1 MSNYPKKEL
10 KDAFN
15 VFDSDH
21 LGSIDHNE
29 LAQIM
34 KKLGQALTDAQIDSL
49 ARGKQPLSNLRAF

>member
-1 MSNYPKKEL
+1 MP
-10 KDAFN
+10 FN

-21 LGSIDHNE
+21 FLGSIDHNE
-29 LAQIM
+29 LAQLM